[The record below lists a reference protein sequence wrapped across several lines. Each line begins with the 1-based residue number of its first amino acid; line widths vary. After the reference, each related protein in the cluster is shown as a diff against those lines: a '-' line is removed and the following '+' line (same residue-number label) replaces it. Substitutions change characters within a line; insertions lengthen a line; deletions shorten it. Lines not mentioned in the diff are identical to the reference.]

1 MASIHDR
8 LHAIAER
15 LEWLEGRTK
24 PLFVGVAL
32 LLYGLSLVELL
43 GEINL
48 TTDLNAFLVEAL
60 ANLSIPFGVI
70 LLQELLE
77 LVTSISHSTLISARR
92 QFEIVVLVI
101 VRSFFKNFAKV
112 NIKVETGVFAEAVQ
126 ESIVKVLAIVV
137 MTALIIYFRRLSES
151 RAMRS
156 YEDEGRVFNLYKQ
169 IVVIVLVGLVFIDL
183 LLVVGSFEVI
193 AFISVVF
200 TGLIVVDALF
210 LMLAILRD
218 SQFDTIVFES
228 ALVISLI
235 FARFPL
241 FTSNTLAYS
250 LSVLGVAF
258 ATISL
263 YLLHRSRPTV
273 PPESAQPVTTEHD
286 G

>member
-1 MASIHDR
+1 MATIHDR

-156 YEDEGRVFNLYKQ
+156 YEDEGRVF
-169 IVVIVLVGLVFIDL
+169 VIVLVGLVFIDL